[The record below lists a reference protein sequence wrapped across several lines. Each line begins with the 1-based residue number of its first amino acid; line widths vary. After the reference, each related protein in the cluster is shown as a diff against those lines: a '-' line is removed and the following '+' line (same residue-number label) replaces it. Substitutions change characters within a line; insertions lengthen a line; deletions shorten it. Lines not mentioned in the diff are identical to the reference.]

1 MPRPKNSPETVAR
14 KQAEKNAKKA
24 TLKAEKNAAK
34 SAAKLEKAAAALT
47 AKLAKNAAKKSANA
61 LKEEAA
67 SAAKELA
74 KKMKTEMKVQRNAT
88 RKAEKEAAAAAWK
101 NAQSTA
107 HNDLTFALGKAPR
120 VANSQRLAAI
130 RYAGST
136 LSVSDFLK
144 IKNAKNKTRKSSGPR
159 ENVRNIVPSFNVCE
173 QCKLKKL
180 LENS

>member
-1 MPRPKNSPETVAR
+1 VAR

-47 AKLAKNAAKKSANA
+47 AKLAKNAAKKAAKKSANA